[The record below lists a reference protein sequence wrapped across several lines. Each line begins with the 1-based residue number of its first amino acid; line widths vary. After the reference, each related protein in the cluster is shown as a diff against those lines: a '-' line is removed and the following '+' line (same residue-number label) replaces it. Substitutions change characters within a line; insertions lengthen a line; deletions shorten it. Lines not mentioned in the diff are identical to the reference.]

1 MDSATSYPDLCK
13 SLLDKTNQFSEHL
26 KTLTEVN
33 DELKQKC
40 EKALVALATV
50 VGTTTNRVSC
60 PVCFTRERTHVL
72 VPCGHPFCDSCSVRA
87 CRRGRCHTCRGTVE
101 SNLRVF
107 L

>member
-1 MDSATSYPDLCK
+1 MEPPTSYSDLCK
-13 SLLDKTNQFSEHL
+13 SLLDKTSAFSDHL

-33 DELKQKC
+33 DELKLKC
-40 EKALVALATV
+40 EKALVALSTV

-60 PVCFTRERTHVL
+60 PVCFTRERTTL

-87 CRRGRCHTCRGTVE
+87 CRRGRCHTCRSTVE